1 VASSAGCGIDVVQVQ
16 STDEAVKMD
25 TQRQIGLPAG
35 AWALDAAAYG
45 MTWSPLRIASPTALL
60 VVHAQFSK
68 ENVQQ

>member
-1 VASSAGCGIDVVQVQ
+1 
-16 STDEAVKMD
+16 MD